1 MSCFHTSATGIQ
13 RGKITFYSFLPA
25 ILLFF
30 LSCNENSPPSVNEIV
45 ALPEKMDEKVKD
57 LIQANLEFARSNN
70 EQLGDSTR
78 LFQFP
83 VLLNLYGQ
91 KDFTPRWCSAER
103 WLPSGDSLL
112 QLIDHVRYF
121 GLFPEDYHTSD
132 IKKIKTLFATD
143 SLKNGDTKNAALWAR
158 ADLLMSDALVNIFH
172 DVKLGRLPKD
182 SITMRKDSV
191 LSEAFI
197 AGKFTAIASGLSLS
211 YVISSLE
218 PRLKAYHELKDGL
231 KNFLDSATFGEI
243 TTITF
248 PSKDKESLKT
258 SLVRRFYELGY
269 LDSANEKPDSLKL
282 ASILKKYQQWNNL
295 AADGKLGSQTVR
307 SLNLSDLEKFK
318 RIAIT
323 LDRYK
328 MLPEKMPDQYIWANI
343 PSYTLLFIRHD
354 TLLLSSRIVV
364 GKPKTRTPVL
374 TSALYEMITYPQ
386 WNIPQSI
393 IVNEILPALKK
404 DPGYLASKGY
414 SLFKG
419 EEEVDPYTVD
429 WSQYNKGIPYRI
441 IQGSGD
447 DNALGVLK
455 FNFHNKYA
463 VYLHDTNQRSYF
475 ALDNRALSHGCVRI
489 QEWQKLA
496 VIIMQI
502 ESEKSNVNSKQKPVS
517 ADSLFHWLK
526 VKEKRS
532 APLINRVPIFIRY
545 FTCEASD
552 GRISFFDD
560 IYEEDEQLSRML
572 FASKKSKE

>member
-1 MSCFHTSATGIQ
+1 
-13 RGKITFYSFLPA
+13 
-25 ILLFF
+25 
-30 LSCNENSPPSVNEIV
+30 
-45 ALPEKMDEKVKD
+45 
-57 LIQANLEFARSNN
+57 
-70 EQLGDSTR
+70 
-78 LFQFP
+78 
-83 VLLNLYGQ
+83 
-91 KDFTPRWCSAER
+91 
-103 WLPSGDSLL
+103 
-112 QLIDHVRYF
+112 
-121 GLFPEDYHTSD
+121 
-132 IKKIKTLFATD
+132 
-143 SLKNGDTKNAALWAR
+143 
-158 ADLLMSDALVNIFH
+158 
-172 DVKLGRLPKD
+172 
-182 SITMRKDSV
+182 
-191 LSEAFI
+191 
-197 AGKFTAIASGLSLS
+197 
-211 YVISSLE
+211 
-218 PRLKAYHELKDGL
+218 
-231 KNFLDSATFGEI
+231 
-243 TTITF
+243 
-248 PSKDKESLKT
+248 
-258 SLVRRFYELGY
+258 
-269 LDSANEKPDSLKL
+269 
-282 ASILKKYQQWNNL
+282 
-295 AADGKLGSQTVR
+295 
-307 SLNLSDLEKFK
+307 
-318 RIAIT
+318 
-323 LDRYK
+323 

-429 WSQYNKGIPYRI
+429 WSQYKKGIPYRI